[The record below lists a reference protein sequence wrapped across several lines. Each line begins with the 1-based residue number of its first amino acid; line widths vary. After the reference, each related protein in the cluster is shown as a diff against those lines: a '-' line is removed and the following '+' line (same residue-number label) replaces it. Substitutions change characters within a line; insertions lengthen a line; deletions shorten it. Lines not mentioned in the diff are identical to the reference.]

1 MVTLQQVVIT
11 QVIHHHL
18 IQNSSIMMTPPVK
31 ELERKVTWADLMR
44 MTNMPVGLCLTD
56 QETPMEDHLTV
67 MLLEEA
73 YPENFMTTPIPHGL
87 HPVQLISP
95 EAQGK
100 EVLEEISNP
109 SSMSKGESLIGVI
122 RPSVDPV

>member
-1 MVTLQQVVIT
+1 MQ
-11 QVIHHHL
+11 
-18 IQNSSIMMTPPVK
+18 
-31 ELERKVTWADLMR
+31 
-44 MTNMPVGLCLTD
+44 PVGQCLTD
-56 QETPMEDHLTV
+56 HQETPMEPGPTGMSH
-67 MLLEEA
+67 EEA
-73 YPENFMTTPIPHGL
+73 YPENYMTTPIPHGL

-109 SSMSKGESLIGVI
+109 SSMSKGELLIGVI